1 MHAPKMRPP
10 AAFRLPA
17 MLLPGGDAS
26 ADTRAAEQA
35 ALRQPHTISL
45 ATGQPS
51 EVVLQTDGTY
61 GLRDA
66 CTSRTAAAAAAV
78 TGGRASGQTEH
89 ASASAAAQAAL
100 DRACASTRA
109 WVRDCEA
116 RLPRAVAEQARG
128 RRLGDAR
135 DEASCD
141 ADGNVTVH
149 DAVPPH
155 LLREAAEL
163 AALVGVD
170 AVAAWLAAGELDE
183 ARVRRWLA
191 QKRRLP
197 SIQPLVAPYACACA
211 ACASGRAMGVHARQ
225 VLPVAHVAV
234 LGAHLSASRGAR
246 AASTE

>member
-1 MHAPKMRPP
+1 MHAPTMRST

-26 ADTRAAEQA
+26 ADAQAAEQA
-35 ALRQPHTISL
+35 ALRQAHTISL

-51 EVVLQTDGTY
+51 EVVVQADGTY
-61 GLRDA
+61 RLRGA
-66 CTSRTAAAAAAV
+66 RASKAAAATTT

-100 DRACASTRA
+100 DRACASMRA

-141 ADGNVTVH
+141 ADGNGTVH

-170 AVAAWLAAGELDE
+170 AVASQLAAGKLDE
-183 ARVRRWLA
+183 ARHAPLAGPEAPAAGHSAPGGAVRV
-191 QKRRLP
+191 RLHG
-197 SIQPLVAPYACACA
+197 VCE
-211 ACASGRAMGVHARQ
+211 RAGD
-225 VLPVAHVAV
+225 
-234 LGAHLSASRGAR
+234 GGAR
-246 AASTE
+246 TPGAPRRPRRGPGR

>member
-1 MHAPKMRPP
+1 
-10 AAFRLPA
+10 

-26 ADTRAAEQA
+26 ADARAAEQA
-35 ALRQPHTISL
+35 ALRQAHTISL

-51 EVVLQTDGTY
+51 EVVVQADGTY
-61 GLRDA
+61 RLR
-66 CTSRTAAAAAAV
+66 AASQAAAAV
-78 TGGRASGQTEH
+78 AAATTGGRASEQTEH

-100 DRACASTRA
+100 DRACASMRA

-170 AVAAWLAAGELDE
+170 AVASQLAAGKLDE
-183 ARVRRWLA
+183 ERMRRWLA

-197 SIQPLVAPYACACA
+197 DIQPLVAPYACACA

-246 AASTE
+246 AASSE

>member
-1 MHAPKMRPP
+1 MHAPTMRST

-26 ADTRAAEQA
+26 ADARAAEQA
-35 ALRQPHTISL
+35 ALRQAHTISL
-45 ATGQPS
+45 ATGQSS
-51 EVVLQTDGTY
+51 EVVVQADGTY
-61 GLRDA
+61 RLRGA
-66 CTSRTAAAAAAV
+66 RASKAAMT

-100 DRACASTRA
+100 DRACASMRA

-170 AVAAWLAAGELDE
+170 AVASQLAAGKLDE
-183 ARVRRWLA
+183 ERMRRWLA

-197 SIQPLVAPYACACA
+197 DIQPLVAPYACACT
-211 ACASGRAMGVHARQ
+211 ACASGRPMGVHARQ
-225 VLPVAHVAV
+225 VLPVTRVAV

>member
-1 MHAPKMRPP
+1 MRPP

-35 ALRQPHTISL
+35 ALRQAHTISL

-51 EVVLQTDGTY
+51 EVVLQANGTY
-61 GLRDA
+61 RLRA
-66 CTSRTAAAAAAV
+66 ARTSRTAATVAAAATAAAATA
-78 TGGRASGQTEH
+78 TGGRASGQAEL

-116 RLPRAVAEQARG
+116 RLPRAVAEQARV
-128 RRLGDAR
+128 RRLGDR

-141 ADGNVTVH
+141 ADGNVTAH
-149 DAVPPH
+149 DAVPQH
-155 LLREAAEL
+155 LWREAAEL

-170 AVAAWLAAGELDE
+170 AVAARLAAGKLDQD
-183 ARVRRWLA
+183 RMRGWLA

-197 SIQPLVAPYACACA
+197 DIQPLVAPYVCACM
-211 ACASGRAMGVHARQ
+211 ACASGRAKA
-225 VLPVAHVAV
+225 
-234 LGAHLSASRGAR
+234 RGATGGGLAPNAQSPAGAPLR
-246 AASTE
+246 

>member
-1 MHAPKMRPP
+1 MHAPTMRPP

-26 ADTRAAEQA
+26 ADARAAEQA
-35 ALRQPHTISL
+35 ALRQAHTISL

-51 EVVLQTDGTY
+51 EVVVQADGTY
-61 GLRDA
+61 RLRGA
-66 CTSRTAAAAAAV
+66 RASKAAAAAT

-100 DRACASTRA
+100 DRACASMRA

-170 AVAAWLAAGELDE
+170 AVASQLAAGKLDE
-183 ARVRRWLA
+183 ERMRRWLA

-197 SIQPLVAPYACACA
+197 DIQPLVAPYACACT
-211 ACASGRAMGVHARQ
+211 ACASGRATAGGAAGP
-225 VLPVAHVAV
+225 LPRTSPSGAV
-234 LGAHLSASRGAR
+234 TTR
-246 AASTE
+246 

>member
-1 MHAPKMRPP
+1 MHAPTMRST

-26 ADTRAAEQA
+26 ADARAAEQA
-35 ALRQPHTISL
+35 ALRQAHTISL

-51 EVVLQTDGTY
+51 EVVVQADGTY
-61 GLRDA
+61 RLRGA
-66 CTSRTAAAAAAV
+66 RASKAAAAAT

-100 DRACASTRA
+100 DRACASMRA

-128 RRLGDAR
+128 QRGRR

-141 ADGNVTVH
+141 ADQNVAAPDV
-149 DAVPPH
+149 VPPR
-155 LLREAAEL
+155 LWREAAEL

-170 AVAAWLAAGELDE
+170 AVASQLAAGKLDE
-183 ARVRRWLA
+183 ERMRRWLA

-197 SIQPLVAPYACACA
+197 DIQPLVAPYACACA
-211 ACASGRAMGVHARQ
+211 ACASGRATAGGAAGP
-225 VLPVAHVAV
+225 LPRTSPSGAV
-234 LGAHLSASRGAR
+234 TTR
-246 AASTE
+246 

>member
-1 MHAPKMRPP
+1 MHAPTMRPP

-35 ALRQPHTISL
+35 ALRQAHTISL

-51 EVVLQTDGTY
+51 EVVLQANGTY
-61 GLRDA
+61 RLRA
-66 CTSRTAAAAAAV
+66 ARTSRTAAAAATAAA
-78 TGGRASGQTEH
+78 TGGRASGQAEL

-116 RLPRAVAEQARG
+116 RLPRAVAEQARV

-141 ADGNVTVH
+141 ADGNVTAH
-149 DAVPPH
+149 EAVPQH
-155 LLREAAEL
+155 LWREAAEL

-170 AVAAWLAAGELDE
+170 AVAARLAAGKLDQE
-183 ARVRRWLA
+183 RMRRWLA

-197 SIQPLVAPYACACA
+197 DIQPLVAPYACACT
-211 ACASGRAMGVHARQ
+211 ACASGRATA
-225 VLPVAHVAV
+225 
-234 LGAHLSASRGAR
+234 RGATGGGLAPNAQSPAGAPLR
-246 AASTE
+246 